1 MSKHYFSKVD
11 NSLLYK
17 IKQISIPFIFV
28 VLSITAIGILM
39 LYSAANGEWDPWA
52 STQLIHLS
60 IALVAFVV
68 VTFIDTHFWFKCA
81 YVLYALALFL
91 LLAVEVKGYI
101 GMGAQR
107 WIKIGVLNVQPSELM
122 RVAVILALARYYH
135 SIHIHQA
142 RFFATLLVPMLI
154 ALAPI
159 GIVMRQPD
167 LGTAL
172 IIMFTSCAIIFLSG
186 AAKRLFL
193 GAGILV
199 AATIPITWHF
209 LRQYQKERILTFL
222 DPERDPLG
230 TGYHIIQSKIALGSG
245 GLTGKGFLEGSQS
258 HLNFLPEKQTDFIF
272 TMLSEE
278 FGFIGGAGIIFLYFL
293 VIAYGYKVG
302 LTAKAQFTRLIA
314 LGMTT
319 SFFCYVFINMAMVM
333 GILPVVGKPLPLLSY
348 GGASLV
354 TTFIS
359 LGFIMNAR
367 IHDKVN
373 Y

>member
-1 MSKHYFSKVD
+1 MSKHYFSKTEH
-11 NSLLYK
+11 NLWYK
-17 IKQISIPFIFV
+17 IKQISLPFVIV
-28 VLSITAIGILM
+28 ILSIASVGILM

-52 STQLIHLS
+52 STQLVHLS
-60 IALVAFVV
+60 IALVAFVI
-68 VTFIDTHFWFKCA
+68 VTFIDTHFWYKCA
-81 YVLYALALFL
+81 YLLYAFALIL
-91 LLAVEVKGYI
+91 LLAVEIKGYI

-107 WIKIGVLNVQPSELM
+107 WIKIGVLNIQPSEIM
-122 RVAVILALARYYH
+122 RVAVILAIARYYH
-135 SIHIHQA
+135 NVHIHQA
-142 RFFATLLVPMLI
+142 RYIATLIVPLTLCLI
-154 ALAPI
+154 PVAL
-159 GIVMRQPD
+159 VMRQPD

-172 IIMFTSCAIIFLSG
+172 IILSVGVALVFLSG
-186 AAKRLFL
+186 AAKRLFM
-193 GAGILV
+193 GAGVLI
-199 AATIPITWHF
+199 AASIPIAWHF
-209 LRQYQKERILTFL
+209 LRPYQKERILTFL

-278 FGFIGGAGIIFLYFL
+278 FGFIGGASVIFLYFL
-293 VIAYGYKVG
+293 IIAYGYKVG
-302 LTAKAQFTRLIA
+302 LTATTQFSRLTA

-319 SFFCYVFINMAMVM
+319 GFFCYVFINMAMVM
-333 GILPVVGKPLPLLSY
+333 GILPVVGEPLPLLSY

-367 IHDKVN
+367 IHDKV
-373 Y
+373 

>member
-1 MSKHYFSKVD
+1 MSKHYFSKTEQG
-11 NSLLYK
+11 LWYK
-17 IKQISIPFIFV
+17 LKQISLPFVFVIF
-28 VLSITAIGILM
+28 LITAIGILM
-39 LYSAANGEWDPWA
+39 LYSAANGQWDPWA
-52 STQLIHLS
+52 STQLVHLS
-60 IALVAFVV
+60 IALISFLV
-68 VTFIDTHFWFKCA
+68 VTLIDAHFWYKSA
-81 YVLYALALFL
+81 YLLYLLAFIL
-91 LLAVEVKGYI
+91 LLSVEIKGYI

-107 WIKIGVLNVQPSELM
+107 WIKIGALNIQPSEIM

-135 SIHIHQA
+135 TIHIHQA
-142 RFFATLLVPMLI
+142 RYIATLIVPLIIVLLPI
-154 ALAPI
+154 AL
-159 GIVMRQPD
+159 VMRQPD
-167 LGTAL
+167 LGTSL
-172 IIMFTSCAIIFLSG
+172 IILFASFTIVFLSG
-186 AAKRLFL
+186 AAKRLFM
-193 GAGILV
+193 GAGLLV
-199 AATIPITWHF
+199 AVSVPITWHF
-209 LRQYQKERILTFL
+209 LRPYQKERILTFL

-278 FGFIGGAGIIFLYFL
+278 FGFIGGAIIVFLYML

-302 LTAKAQFTRLIA
+302 LTAKTQFTRLTA

-367 IHDKVN
+367 LCDRA
-373 Y
+373 

>member
-1 MSKHYFSKVD
+1 MHKHYFSKTD
-11 NSLLYK
+11 HDIFYK
-17 IKQISIPFIFV
+17 IKQISLPFIFL
-28 VLSITAIGILM
+28 VLLITAIGILM

-52 STQLIHLS
+52 STQLVHLG
-60 IALVAFVV
+60 IALVAFIM
-68 VTFIDTHFWFKCA
+68 VTFIDTHFWYKCA
-81 YVLYALALFL
+81 YLLYGLALIL
-91 LLAVEVKGYI
+91 LLAVEIKGYV

-107 WIKIGVLNVQPSELM
+107 WIKIGVLNIQPSEIM

-135 SIHIHQA
+135 AIHIYQA
-142 RFFATLLVPMLI
+142 RYFATLIAPLLIVLMPI
-154 ALAPI
+154 AL
-159 GIVMRQPD
+159 VMRQPD

-172 IIMFTSCAIIFLSG
+172 IIMFASLTLVFLSG

-193 GAGILV
+193 GAGLLV
-199 AATIPITWHF
+199 AVSVPITWHF
-209 LRQYQKERILTFL
+209 LRPYQKERILTFL

-278 FGFIGGAGIIFLYFL
+278 FGFIGGASIIFLYLL

-302 LTAKAQFTRLIA
+302 LTAKTQFTRLIA

-367 IHDKVN
+367 IHDKV
-373 Y
+373 